1 MTPTHPGANDRRRHV
16 VNFGAQLPSR
26 DTQLDTR
33 AVIYLHVSASQPA
46 ATDRSIAAQREACF
60 RTAAELG
67 FSIIDDY
74 VVADPSVWKVAPREA
89 FRRLRTQA
97 RRRSTA
103 ADRLVSTSYR
113 SRRPGRVR
121 RRPFT
126 SSKPTDR
133 EIS

>member
-1 MTPTHPGANDRRRHV
+1 MTRTHPGANDKRRHG
-16 VNFGAQLPSR
+16 VNFGAQLPSH
-26 DTQLDTR
+26 DAQLGT
-33 AVIYLHVSASQPA
+33 
-46 ATDRSIAAQREACF
+46 AAQREACL

-74 VVADPSVWKVAPREA
+74 VVADRPVRQVAPREA

-103 ADRLVSTSYR
+103 ADRLVSISHR

-121 RRPFT
+121 RWPCT

>member
-1 MTPTHPGANDRRRHV
+1 MTRTHPGANDWRRHG

-26 DTQLDTR
+26 DTQLGTR
-33 AVIYLHVSASQPA
+33 AVIYPHVSALQPA
-46 ATDRSIAAQREACF
+46 VTDRSIAAQREACL

-74 VVADPSVWKVAPREA
+74 VVADRPVRKVAPREA

-97 RRRSTA
+97 RKRSTA
-103 ADRLVSTSYR
+103 ADRLISISHR

-121 RRPFT
+121 RWPCT